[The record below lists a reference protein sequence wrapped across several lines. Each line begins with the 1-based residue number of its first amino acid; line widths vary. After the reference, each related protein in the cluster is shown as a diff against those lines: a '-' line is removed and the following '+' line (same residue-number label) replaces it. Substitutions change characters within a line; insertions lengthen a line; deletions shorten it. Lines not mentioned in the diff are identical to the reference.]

1 MQNPLY
7 LVKVEPN
14 ANNNKYYELIPD
26 GEDYF
31 IAKYGRIGVGGYQ
44 TKRYPIGKWD
54 STLKSKIRKGYV
66 DQSRL
71 VAETTIVPNKKKEY
85 LDINNPSIAQIV
97 ARLQS
102 MARQAIKDNYTINS
116 QNVTQAM
123 IDEAQ
128 LILNNLIKHIPK
140 EKPSDN
146 LVKYEGN
153 NSQQTN
159 RRTNI
164 SLTAKDGDTLNKSA
178 DISSNLDA
186 PCIVCG
192 LREEVDS
199 GMCEDCRNDAIKHL
213 NAFQRTKNEKENGTN

>member
-1 MQNPLY
+1 MIHKSTIQ
-7 LVKVEPN
+7 
-14 ANNNKYYELIPD
+14 
-26 GEDYF
+26 
-31 IAKYGRIGVGGYQ
+31 
-44 TKRYPIGKWD
+44 
-54 STLKSKIRKGYV
+54 TLK
-66 DQSRL
+66 
-71 VAETTIVPNKKKEY
+71 KE
-85 LDINNPSIAQIV
+85 
-97 ARLQS
+97 
-102 MARQAIKDNYTINS
+102 IKDRDKTIKLL
-116 QNVTQAM
+116 
-123 IDEAQ
+123 EG
-128 LILNNLIKHIPK
+128 ILNNLIKHIPK

-213 NAFQRTKNEKENGTN
+213 NAFQTEEQRKDKNCS